1 MLKLV
6 IQHLYCMFCCFE
18 DRVWWTCP
26 PRLRDDEDWNAFE
39 RKKDQEDA
47 VAQYD
52 LCSGSLI
59 TNKGSHK
66 MEESTKL
73 KY

>member
-1 MLKLV
+1 M
-6 IQHLYCMFCCFE
+6 
-18 DRVWWTCP
+18 WWTCP
-26 PRLRDDEDWNAFE
+26 SGLRDDEDWNAFE

-66 MEESTKL
+66 MEFNGARG
-73 KY
+73 YP

>member
-1 MLKLV
+1 M
-6 IQHLYCMFCCFE
+6 
-18 DRVWWTCP
+18 WWTCP
-26 PRLRDDEDWNAFE
+26 PGLRDDEDWNAFE

-73 KY
+73 KYY

>member
-1 MLKLV
+1 M
-6 IQHLYCMFCCFE
+6 
-18 DRVWWTCP
+18 WWTCP
-26 PRLRDDEDWNAFE
+26 PRIRDDENWNAYE
-39 RKKDQEDA
+39 RKKDQEDE

-66 MEESTKL
+66 MEETQQFPLFSYLRRQVTTGPT
-73 KY
+73 